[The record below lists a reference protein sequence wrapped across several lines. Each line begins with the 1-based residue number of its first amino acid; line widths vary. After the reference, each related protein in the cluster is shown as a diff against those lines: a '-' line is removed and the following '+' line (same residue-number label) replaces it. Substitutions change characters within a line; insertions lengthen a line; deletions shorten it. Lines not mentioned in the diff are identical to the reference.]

1 MTTLGCW
8 TVRLPRLPCSG
19 VDKLVL
25 GVVCGDVAVE
35 VHRLGGWRTVLMV
48 YGDRSNFPLIVNIC
62 MRTTD
67 ACRVVQT

>member
-35 VHRLGGWRTVLMV
+35 VHRLGGWRTVLMEIAPIS
-48 YGDRSNFPLIVNIC
+48 R
-62 MRTTD
+62 
-67 ACRVVQT
+67 